1 MSSSA
6 VGYWVGDS
14 LGRVLG
20 PLQLQAFRDLIAS
33 GRLKTAVRASRD
45 GTNWV
50 ALQELPEVRDL
61 FATAAPTPPIESQQA
76 ERLRNQLRGLLHLP
90 PHDVFGIKPNASL
103 DEFRLAFFRMAK
115 RFSPEHLSPDLHPEL
130 RKVSTEIFDFLSRR
144 IREAETL
151 FLQGAMHPPPPPR
164 LDMGGA
170 LPSAPLPM
178 SGTALPAR
186 PPPGVAPQA
195 AHPVAASIP
204 PTPVPG
210 SMTRPVAASIP
221 PTPAPGSMTRPVAAS
236 IPPTPAPG
244 SLTRPAASI
253 PPTPAPGSLGRP
265 VAASIPPTPVPGSM
279 TRPVAA
285 SIPPTPAPGSLGRP
299 VAGSIPP
306 TPMPGSLGR
315 PVAAS
320 IPPTPAPGSMTRP
333 VPPAAPPR
341 PPPVMTP
348 TARPVTPPAPAPP
361 PPPPAP
367 FRRPIAAPAPSYS
380 SAEFV
385 GLERRS
391 DDRLHADVKVSMKN
405 TGIFTDHRII
415 NLSSGGLFIG
425 TDRPLRL
432 GTQVEL
438 TLRFDDPERVM
449 TLRSSV
455 IWENSLDDGKNP
467 RGYGLRLSALRAEER
482 DFIQQYVRRARKP

>member
-1 MSSSA
+1 MSSSV

-61 FATAAPTPPIESQQA
+61 FTTAAPTPSVENQQA

-90 PHDVFGIKPNASL
+90 PHEVFGLKPQASL

-115 RFSPEHLSPDLHPEL
+115 RFSPEHLSSDLHPEL
-130 RKVSTEIFDFLSRR
+130 RKVSVEIFDFLSRR

-151 FLQGAMHPPPPPR
+151 FLQGAMQPPAPPPPR

-170 LPSAPLPM
+170 QPSAPLPM
-178 SGTALPAR
+178 SGTAVPAR
-186 PPPGVAPQA
+186 PPPVMTPQA
-195 AHPVAASIP
+195 AAIPPTPVPGSFTRPAAASIPPTPVPGSFTRPQAAAIP

-210 SMTRPVAASIP
+210 SMTRP
-221 PTPAPGSMTRPVAAS
+221 G
-236 IPPTPAPG
+236 
-244 SLTRPAASI
+244 
-253 PPTPAPGSLGRP
+253 
-265 VAASIPPTPVPGSM
+265 VPS
-279 TRPVAA
+279 
-285 SIPPTPAPGSLGRP
+285 
-299 VAGSIPP
+299 
-306 TPMPGSLGR
+306 
-315 PVAAS
+315 
-320 IPPTPAPGSMTRP
+320 
-333 VPPAAPPR
+333 APPR

-348 TARPVTPPAPAPP
+348 TTRPVTPPPPAPAPAPP
-361 PPPPAP
+361 PPTPV
-367 FRRPIAAPAPSYS
+367 RRPMAAPAPSYS

-405 TGIFTDHRII
+405 MGIFTDHRII

-467 RGYGLRLSALRAEER
+467 KGYGLRLSSLRAEER
-482 DFIQQYVRRARKP
+482 DFIQQYVRRPKKP